1 VQEGKESKLSF
12 HSRQGEGKEHQRKV
26 YPVIPVDEEQP
37 EFHVKK
43 KRRSHSHG
51 IKFELVNP

>member
-1 VQEGKESKLSF
+1 MQEGKESKLSF
-12 HSRQGEGKEHQRKV
+12 HSRKGESKEHQIKM
-26 YPVIPVDEEQP
+26 YIPVDEEQP

-43 KRRSHSHG
+43 KQRSQSHG